1 MKKIITG
8 FAAFLLIINM
18 QVNAFGQVVKSNIK
32 EVTVFQQGAQIF
44 RTGSVLLN
52 EGVNEI
58 LFTDLPQNIDQRSIQ
73 VSGTGNFS
81 ILSVNHQINYL
92 KTQVE
97 SKEVKIL
104 TDSLKMLESI
114 KDEVELGIE
123 ICQQEESALLANKV
137 IGGTQNGVSTE
148 ALKIA
153 MNYFQTKLTDIKN
166 RELKFSREL
175 KIIDEKIVRIQNQ
188 LNSLRSI
195 KKEPTSEV
203 LIVVNA
209 AAKTNAKLN
218 LSYVIYNAGW
228 YPEYDIRAVSIK
240 DPIDFVYKAKVFQS
254 SGKNWENV
262 KLSISTGNPMVRGD
276 KPIIYP
282 WYLNFYEAYSNS
294 KIMLRGVSSVK
305 APTSVA
311 EANDIVEFEMEEKV
325 SEADYSSFVQTT
337 NQTNVE
343 FKIDVPYTIPSNGK
357 AQVVQIN
364 EYQLNATY
372 TYYSAPK
379 INTDAFLLAK
389 ITGWAEYSLLPGQ
402 ANIFFEGTFVGNSS
416 INPTIT
422 QDTLD
427 LSLGRD
433 QSIVITRTKIKDFE
447 SKKLLGVNKKE
458 TFGWEISVRNNK
470 NAGIAI
476 IIEDQFPISKNKE
489 IEVEQIEKSNAR
501 LNETLG
507 KLTWEMNLNPQETK
521 KVQIKYSVKYPKD
534 RIVQID

>member
-1 MKKIITG
+1 MKKIIIG
-8 FAAFLLIINM
+8 FAAFLLFINM
-18 QVNAFGQVVKSNIK
+18 QINAFGQVVKSDIK

-44 RTGSVLLN
+44 RSGSILLN

-58 LFTDLPQNIDQRSIQ
+58 LFVDLPQNIDQRSIQ

-104 TDSLKMLESI
+104 ADSLKILES
-114 KDEVELGIE
+114 KRDKVELGIE
-123 ICQQEESALLANKV
+123 ICQQEESVLLANKV
-137 IGGTQNGVSTE
+137 IGGTQNGVNTE
-148 ALKIA
+148 SLKTA
-153 MNYFQTKLTDIKN
+153 MNYFQTKLTEIKN
-166 RELKFSREL
+166 RELKFTREL
-175 KIIDEKIVRIQNQ
+175 KTIDEKIVRIQNQ
-188 LNSLRSI
+188 LNSLRSV

-203 LIVVNA
+203 LIVANA
-209 AAKTNAKLN
+209 AAKTNARFN

-240 DPIDFVYKAKVFQS
+240 DPVNLVYKAKVFQS
-254 SGKNWENV
+254 SGENWENV
-262 KLSISTGNPMVRGD
+262 KLAISTGNPMVSGD

-282 WYLNFYEAYSNS
+282 WYLNFLDLNAGMIEMDEVTVVAYGIKRESS
-294 KIMLRGVSSVK
+294 KK
-305 APTSVA
+305 ATDDMK
-311 EANDIVEFEMEEKV
+311 NEEQ
-325 SEADYSSFVQTT
+325 AAYRSFTQTT

-343 FKIDVPYTIPSNGK
+343 FGIDVPYTIPSNGK
-357 AQVVQIN
+357 PNVVQIN

-372 TYYSAPK
+372 TYYSVPK

-433 QSIVITRTKIKDFE
+433 QSIVVSRTKIKDFE

-470 NAGIAI
+470 NADIAI
-476 IIEDQFPISKNKE
+476 IIEDQFPISSNKD
-489 IEVEQIEKSNAR
+489 IEVEQIEKSNAQ

-507 KLTWEMNLNPQETK
+507 KLTWEMNLNPKETK
-521 KVQIKYSVKYPKD
+521 KVQVKYSVKYPKD
-534 RIVQID
+534 KIVQLNK

>member
-1 MKKIITG
+1 MKKIIIG
-8 FAAFLLIINM
+8 FSAFLLFINI
-18 QVNAFGQVVKSNIK
+18 QVNAFGQVVKSEIK

-44 RTGSVLLN
+44 RSGSILLN

-58 LFTDLPQNIDQRSIQ
+58 LFVDLPQNIDQRSIQ

-97 SKEVKIL
+97 SKEVKVL
-104 TDSLKMLESI
+104 ADSLKILESK

-137 IGGTQNGVSTE
+137 IGGTQNGVNTE
-148 ALKIA
+148 SLKTA
-153 MNYFQTKLTDIKN
+153 MNYFQTKLTEIKN
-166 RELKFSREL
+166 RELKLTREL
-175 KIIDEKIVRIQNQ
+175 KTIDEKIVRIQNQ
-188 LNSLRSI
+188 LNSLRSV

-203 LIVVNA
+203 LIVANA
-209 AAKTNAKLN
+209 AVKTNARLN

-228 YPEYDIRAVSIK
+228 YPEYDIRAISIK
-240 DPIDFVYKAKVFQS
+240 DPVNLVYKAKVFQS
-254 SGKNWENV
+254 SGENWENV
-262 KLSISTGNPMVRGD
+262 KLTISTGNPMVSGD

-282 WYLNFYEAYSNS
+282 WYLNFFESFAPMQ
-294 KIMLRGVSSVK
+294 KALRGK
-305 APTSVA
+305 VA
-311 EANDIVEFEMEEKV
+311 GVAVAQDNVEILEFEMAEEDT
-325 SEADYSSFVQTT
+325 EADYTTFVQTT

-343 FKIDVPYTIPSNGK
+343 FSIDVPYTIPSNGK
-357 AQVVQIN
+357 PNVVKIN

-372 TYYSAPK
+372 TYYSVPK

-447 SKKLLGVNKKE
+447 SKKLFGVNKKE
-458 TFGWEISVRNNK
+458 TFGWEISIRNNK

-476 IIEDQFPISKNKE
+476 IIEDQYPISSNKD
-489 IEVEQIEKSNAR
+489 IEVEQIEKSNAQ
-501 LNETLG
+501 LNEPLG

-521 KVQIKYSVKYPKD
+521 KVQVKYSVKYPKD
-534 RIVQID
+534 KIVQLN